1 MLKGGYSHESAEYSL
16 MAHVHI
22 CAPQGERFAHAG
34 TCLDCGKR
42 TRFIG
47 VSYLW
52 YGPDKVCL
60 RCGRRWSDGEW
71 MPLDFVPQS
80 RQKSIDGMKATF
92 RRAGGPGTIKRLL
105 DEEMGAD

>member
-1 MLKGGYSHESAEYSL
+1 MTI
-16 MAHVHI
+16 HI
-22 CAPQGERFAHAG
+22 CAPRGERFVYSG

-52 YGPDKVCL
+52 YGADQCCI

-71 MPLDFVPQS
+71 MPLDFIPQS
-80 RQKSIDGMKATF
+80 RQKSIAAMKKAF
-92 RRAGGPGTIKRLL
+92 RSAGPPGTIQRQL
-105 DEEMGAD
+105 EYEMGTNNEQ